1 MLLLMMLM
9 CCEGKSKPKQS
20 WQEVKLVYKHVDLNS
35 KLYVWELQNAHPHL
49 KCEDTFY
56 LDFWGESVGLFFNA
70 VHLCH
75 NFYWTG

>member
-1 MLLLMMLM
+1 MR
-9 CCEGKSKPKQS
+9 CEGKSKPKQS

-56 LDFWGESVGLFFNA
+56 LDFWGESVGLFLM
-70 VHLCH
+70 LCICV
-75 NFYWTG
+75 TISIEQDRQC